1 MSEFRKWPT
10 SNVTDSRKQ
19 SRERETM
26 RKRRLVENIDTPLV
40 RQDTISRDQ
49 VVYAYDCDQKTGGTK
64 QPGKN
69 VYLTTIR
76 LD

>member
-1 MSEFRKWPT
+1 
-10 SNVTDSRKQ
+10 
-19 SRERETM
+19 M

-49 VVYAYDCDQKTGGTK
+49 VVYVYETETVIVTKRLGGPNSQEK
-64 QPGKN
+64 ML
-69 VYLTTIR
+69 YLRTIK